1 MPGHR
6 LSRTAYRL
14 LLRAYPR
21 EFRERFAGDLQ
32 ADFVEMLEA
41 RGRTH
46 AWRRAI
52 SDLLSAVPL
61 TAADAMA
68 EHGRIARIAG
78 PINPHGES
86 TMRSLLYDLRQ
97 ALRAL
102 VKAPAFTLVTVL
114 TLALGIGANSAIF
127 SLVNAVLLRP
137 LGYPDAHRLMLIH
150 EGIPQSGVPRFEVSP
165 ADYLDLAG
173 YQRSFSAIGA
183 YRIRSLELS
192 GHGANRSRYTA
203 PS

>member
-6 LSRTAYRL
+6 LSAAVYRL

-21 EFRERFAGDLQ
+21 QFRERFASDLQ

-78 PINPHGES
+78 PINPNGES

-102 VKAPAFTLVTVL
+102 VKAPVFTLVTVL

-137 LGYPDAHRLMLIH
+137 LGYPDARRLMLIH
-150 EGIPQSGVPRFEVSP
+150 EGIPRVRRAAVRSIAGGLPRSRRLSAVVLGDRRLPDPF
-165 ADYLDLAG
+165 AG
-173 YQRSFSAIGA
+173 DV
-183 YRIRSLELS
+183 

-203 PS
+203 QS